1 METTRVA
8 KLTDSSGL
16 NDELAILAAVEPSDA
31 PFLSCYVDMR
41 KGREACMAYLQRKIA
56 VIRASLHG
64 VPRIDLDVAAE
75 MVLREVERRWT
86 ANAAG
91 MAVFARSL
99 AGGRYLSVLQFASAF
114 DNRVVWYRAP
124 EILPLLALAQ
134 HAPPTRVLLARGDS
148 LELMDFELGLGRSQA
163 WAQAPLLA
171 NSPTRSAAGV
181 SAPGVVST
189 DRSLQAMRRHVASGD
204 RPLLLAGDVP
214 VMRALAD
221 WLPVR
226 AASRLIGSIA
236 LSARLQG
243 DAAVSAVHEQI
254 HAMHAD
260 QAYQTVKRLLLRMRR
275 QGSAAVGQLA
285 SCEALRA
292 GSAETLLVADR
303 CGGESASGPTAS
315 WDPLIELPRLA
326 LERGA
331 RVVVSDADAL
341 RYLGGV
347 ACLLHGPEEQ
357 AAMPQPPVA
366 QHLDLVA

>member
-1 METTRVA
+1 MQTTRVA
-8 KLTDSSGL
+8 ALTDSTGL
-16 NDELAILAAVEPSDA
+16 NDELAVLAAVEPSDA
-31 PFLSCYVDMR
+31 PFLSCYIDMR
-41 KGREACMAYLQRKIA
+41 QGREACMAYLQRKISA
-56 VIRASLHG
+56 IGAPLHG
-64 VPRIDLDVAAE
+64 VSRIDLDVAAE
-75 MVLREVERRWT
+75 MVLREVESRWT
-86 ANAAG
+86 AHAAG

-99 AGGRYLSVLQFASAF
+99 AGGRHLSVLQFASAF

-124 EILPLLALAQ
+124 EILLLALAQ

-148 LELMDFELGLGRSQA
+148 LELMDFELGLARSHA

-171 NSPTRSAAGV
+171 NGPARNGAGV
-181 SAPGVVST
+181 SAPQLISD
-189 DRSLQAMRRHVASGD
+189 DRSLHAMRRHVASGEA
-204 RPLLLAGDVP
+204 PLLLAGDVP

-243 DAAVSAVHEQI
+243 DTAVTAVREQI

-260 QAYQTVKRLLLRMRR
+260 QALQMVNRLLLRMRR
-275 QGSAAVGQLA
+275 HGSAAAGQIA
-285 SCEALRA
+285 AFEALRA
-292 GSAETLLVADR
+292 GSADVLLVVDR

-326 LERGA
+326 FERGA

-347 ACLLHGPEEQ
+347 ACLLHGPEEHD
-357 AAMPQPPVA
+357 AMPLPPVA